1 MPLSPTVCRWRNII
15 LISFDVIVKKGYRGI
30 EPLKYYPNKPFI
42 DLSLYHPYFFN
53 IATTG
58 IAKKYN
64 SPVIVTIIDLDF
76 HLDSLSRHSLLE
88 LLSLFIHYC
97 LNVRFPPCFMVIARI
112 FIILPIYCNH
122 KIADLMIFQHGRGDT
137 FGCKCLIKSP
147 LSIFNYHC
155 AVRMD

>member
-97 LNVRFPPCFMVIARI
+97 LNVRFSPVFHG
-112 FIILPIYCNH
+112 YCT
-122 KIADLMIFQHGRGDT
+122 A
-137 FGCKCLIKSP
+137 
-147 LSIFNYHC
+147 IFNSPYLLQSKDSQSYDFFGAG
-155 AVRMD
+155 AVTH